1 MKVLIDLCA
10 GLGGMSEAFM
20 SDPEWLVIRI
30 DNNPDL
36 KPFVPGLNVADITD
50 IDATLVLVDAIL
62 RIHGVP
68 SYKIEKLVVWAS
80 PPCVEFSL
88 AYNAPGP
95 TAARNGEEFHPD
107 MTIMKA
113 CHRLIELWSPDHW
126 WIENVRGAI
135 PHFKPI
141 LGNWQ
146 QQVGSFF
153 LWGDHPKI
161 AFKDTQTRYLKK
173 VDKRHAQ
180 MRAQLR
186 AKVPL
191 EISQAIKDSIDRQLS
206 LTSYGVGVEPG
217 A

>member
-1 MKVLIDLCA
+1 MKVFIDLCA
-10 GLGGMSEAFM
+10 GLGGASQAFVI
-20 SDPEWLVIRI
+20 DPEWLVIRL

-36 KPFVPGLNVADITD
+36 KPFVPGLNVADVTD
-50 IDATLVLVDAIL
+50 VDATLTLVDAIL
-62 RIHGVP
+62 RIHGLNQ
-68 SYKIEKLVVWAS
+68 SNITKLVVWAS

-95 TAARNGEEFHPD
+95 TAARNGEEHYPD
-107 MTIMKA
+107 MSIMEA

-135 PHFKPI
+135 PHFKLT
-141 LGNWQ
+141 LGDWT

-153 LWGDHPKI
+153 LWGQHPQI
-161 AFKDTQTRYLKK
+161 AFKDNQTRYLKK
-173 VDKRHAQ
+173 VDKRHDQ

-191 EISQAIKDSIDRQLS
+191 EISQAIKDSIDRQLN
-206 LTSYGVGVEPG
+206 LTSFGVGVEPG